1 MGNGGGRRRDMAT
14 IPKSFAK
21 YTTGRFCAHLQLP
34 HPPVTTLMSQVFCL
48 LINTHKFPTL
58 RHVLLLLF
66 HGHRGERAA
75 KCLHLQVAEP
85 RQGSPKHS
93 RAVPS
98 PVQPLPA
105 VQMGSLSHMK
115 LLACRNDLDATTER
129 ALAQQLWGA
138 RKLQTCTSGPTHLP
152 PPNTH
157 LAWLS
162 PLGSGLFASPT
173 PPCSQTRLIG

>member
-1 MGNGGGRRRDMAT
+1 MAT

-58 RHVLLLLF
+58 RHVLPLLF

-75 KCLHLQVAEP
+75 KRLHLQVAEP

-115 LLACRNDLDATTER
+115 LLARRNNLDATTER
-129 ALAQQLWGA
+129 ALAQQLWGGKETA
-138 RKLQTCTSGPTHLP
+138 DLHIWPHTSAPPKHTSGLALTIGVWLVCLANP
-152 PPNTH
+152 PPA
-157 LAWLS
+157 LRQ
-162 PLGSGLFASPT
+162 G
-173 PPCSQTRLIG
+173 